1 MKVGTVKVNSL
12 HLLYNYTIKILICPD
27 DIHVI
32 QTLARLNFFSE
43 KLKWQKSHVLSF
55 SVLFRV
61 LSQ

>member
-1 MKVGTVKVNSL
+1 MKAGTAKINCL
-12 HLLYNYTIKILICPD
+12 HFLYNYTIKILICSD

-43 KLKWQKSHVLSF
+43 KLKWQSRVLSF